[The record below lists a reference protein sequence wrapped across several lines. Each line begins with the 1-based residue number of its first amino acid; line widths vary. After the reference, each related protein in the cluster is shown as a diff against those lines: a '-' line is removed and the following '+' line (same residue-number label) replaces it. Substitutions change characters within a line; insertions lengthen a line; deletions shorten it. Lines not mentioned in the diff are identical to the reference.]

1 MLPPEREIHR
11 ILFGANYVRG
21 FARKNNSTTRA
32 ELFYL
37 MRCGAGGLCLV
48 SSADMPNPN
57 PKTETEL
64 LEQAKHL
71 AGELS
76 DQRTITLFCDLLI
89 ADAIR
94 FDSGRMT

>member
-1 MLPPEREIHR
+1 VR
-11 ILFGANYVRG
+11 I
-21 FARKNNSTTRA
+21 ARKNNSTTRA

-37 MRCGAGGLCLV
+37 MCCGAGGLYLV

-64 LEQAKHL
+64 LEEAKHL
-71 AGELS
+71 AGQLS
-76 DQRTITLFCDLLI
+76 DQRTITLFCALLI

-94 FDSGRMT
+94 FGSGRMT